1 MFYFCVFFSCII
13 RMKGIINSLWYNT
26 MQLICVSW
34 VPKLNLCVSH
44 SVTSDFATPW
54 TVASQAPL
62 SLEFSRQEYWSGLL
76 FPSPWDLP
84 YSGIK
89 PRSPALQQI
98 LYRVSHW
105 GSPRLNLFDLKT
117 NRTYK
122 RAVKMELI
130 CMQETYC
137 IVIFVQTRSE

>member
-1 MFYFCVFFSCII
+1 MFYFCVCFFMYYLYE
-13 RMKGIINSLWYNT
+13 RHYN
-26 MQLICVSW
+26 LIMVQYHVVDLCQ
-34 VPKLNLCVSH
+34 VPRLNLCVSH

-54 TVASQAPL
+54 TVACQAPL
-62 SLEFSRQEYWSGLL
+62 SLEFSRQEYWSGWL

-98 LYRVSHW
+98 LYCVSQW
-105 GSPRLNLFDLKT
+105 GNPRLNLFDLKT
-117 NRTYK
+117 NTTYK
-122 RAVKMELI
+122 WAVKMELI